1 MKKIIL
7 LILSLLIAGIS
18 LVCCTSKEKADKYTF
33 KSGAVE
39 IIPGEDS
46 SDIVAALGNANSYDE
61 EDIGCGNNEV
71 AKIYNY
77 SGFQIKTYPDNSKDY
92 IDTVTIK
99 NDSVSTPEGITIGSS
114 REDVIKAYGDNY
126 ETRGD
131 GIIYKKDKTTLNII
145 IRNDTVASLYYDYDF
160 E

>member
-7 LILSLLIAGIS
+7 LIMTLLIAGIS
-18 LVCCTSKEKADKYTF
+18 LVCCGGKDKVDRYIF
-33 KSGAVE
+33 KSGSVE

-46 SDIVAALGNANSYDE
+46 AGVIASLGNANSYDE

-71 AKIYNY
+71 AKVYNY

-114 REDVIKAYGDNY
+114 REDVIKAYGEDY
-126 ETRGD
+126 ETKGD
-131 GIIYKKDKTTLNII
+131 GIIYKKGKTTLNIVV
-145 IRNDTVASLYYDYDF
+145 RNNIVASLYYDYDF
-160 E
+160 